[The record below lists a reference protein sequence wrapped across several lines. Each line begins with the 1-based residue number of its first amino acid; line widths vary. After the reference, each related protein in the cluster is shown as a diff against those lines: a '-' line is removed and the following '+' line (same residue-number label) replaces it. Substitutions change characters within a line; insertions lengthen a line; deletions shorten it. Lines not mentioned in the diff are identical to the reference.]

1 MNDTAESIKLG
12 KKIAA
17 ARTSQHLSLRQLAKM
32 INVTPS
38 LLSQIERGI
47 ANPSLNTLRM
57 IAIALDVSLFSL
69 FIEPANVEN
78 LITRANNRKKIIFPH
93 NNWEYILLSPNLNS
107 AIEMILM
114 NIPPKSQS
122 AQVPLPHQGE
132 EIAYVLSGTVTLFL
146 GDIIETLCQGD
157 SVKIPPGLEHKWE
170 NRSDSVVTVIFAIT
184 PPTF

>member
-1 MNDTAESIKLG
+1 MHDTEDSVRLG
-12 KKIAA
+12 KKIAT
-17 ARTSQHLSLRQLAKM
+17 ARINKNLSLRQLAKM

-69 FIEPANVEN
+69 FIEPADADN
-78 LITRANNRKKIIFPH
+78 LITRANNHKKVIFPH
-93 NNWEYILLSPNLNS
+93 NNLEYIMLSPNLNG
-107 AIEMILM
+107 AIEMILI
-114 NIPPKSQS
+114 NIPPQSQS

-132 EIAYVLSGTVTLFL
+132 EIAYVMSGTVTLFL
-146 GDIIETLCQGD
+146 GDIIETLYEGD